1 MKQVGLESMELV
13 GFDTMELVGFDTME
27 LVGFESTAFSDL
39 TRSSLQQ
46 RICLVINLPNLKNWL
61 HL

>member
-13 GFDTMELVGFDTME
+13 GFDTMELVGF
-27 LVGFESTAFSDL
+27 ESTAFSEL